1 MGFFITENKAMQLL
15 DTFFDYLQLLL
26 FTLVFSIP
34 VITIGPAL
42 TAKHY
47 TAMKIARKESPNVMQ
62 SFLKSFKENLKQG
75 ILLELILLAA
85 GAVIAADW
93 YIVWHLNLGLI
104 SYVLLSVIVVVTLM
118 TAIICEYSFALLARF
133 NAGTLQVLKC
143 SLMIGTGRF
152 GISLLLLLCNI
163 AVICACFIWYLYAV
177 FIWLIAG
184 ALILSVKSHLFTM
197 VFRKFED

>member
-1 MGFFITENKAMQLL
+1 MGFFSTENKAMQLL

-93 YIVWHLNLGLI
+93 YIVWHLNLGLL

>member
-1 MGFFITENKAMQLL
+1 MGFFSTENKAMQLL

>member
-1 MGFFITENKAMQLL
+1 MGFFSTDNKAMQLL

-34 VITIGPAL
+34 IVTIGPAM

-75 ILLELILLAA
+75 ILLTAA
-85 GAVIAADW
+85 VVLAADW
-93 YIVWHLNLGLI
+93 YIVWHLDLGLL

-118 TAIICEYSFALLARF
+118 AAIIGEYSFALLARF
-133 NAGTLQVLKC
+133 NAGTLHVLKC
-143 SLMIGTGRF
+143 ALMIGTGKF
-152 GISLLLLLCNI
+152 GVSLLLVLCNI

-184 ALILSVKSHLFTM
+184 ALVLSIKSHLLVM
-197 VFRKFED
+197 VFSKFEE

>member
-1 MGFFITENKAMQLL
+1 MGFFSTENKAMQLL

-93 YIVWHLNLGLI
+93 YIVWHLNLGLL

-163 AVICACFIWYLYAV
+163 AVVCACFIWYLYAV

-197 VFRKFED
+197 VFKKFED

>member
-1 MGFFITENKAMQLL
+1 MGFFSTENKAMQLL

-75 ILLELILLAA
+75 ILLELVLLAA

-93 YIVWHLNLGLI
+93 YIVWHLNLGLL

>member
-1 MGFFITENKAMQLL
+1 MGFFSTDNKAMQLL

-34 VITIGPAL
+34 IITIGPAL

-62 SFLKSFKENLKQG
+62 SFVKSFKENLKQG
-75 ILLELILLAA
+75 ILLELIMLTAAAVLA
-85 GAVIAADW
+85 VDW
-93 YIVWHLNLGLI
+93 YIVWHLDLGLL

-118 TAIICEYSFALLARF
+118 AAIIGEYSFALLARF
-133 NAGTLQVLKC
+133 NAGTLHVLKC
-143 SLMIGTGRF
+143 ALMIGTGKF
-152 GISLLLLLCNI
+152 GVSLLLLLCNI
-163 AVICACFIWYLYAV
+163 AVVCACFIWYLYAV

-184 ALILSVKSHLFTM
+184 ALVLSIKSHLLVM
-197 VFRKFED
+197 VFSKFEE